1 MPSPAARLRCSL
13 DELPSTTAAHAVS
26 SMCAAPALLPGS
38 EAADGHTVWCV
49 QRKSGHILTHFGLL
63 KLRSPTTCIC
73 VVAAAVTVGCCLR
86 WKDSAGV
93 GPAQSAHWGPSWLTG
108 RKHHPSNV
116 KVTDEVQTVVTGLP
130 AAAVQRF
137 VILYMKLSLLKRHEG
152 PATWRQLQVA

>member
-73 VVAAAVTVGCCLR
+73 VVAAAVLLDAVCVGRTQLELDQLR
-86 WKDSAGV
+86 APTGALV
-93 GPAQSAHWGPSWLTG
+93 G
-108 RKHHPSNV
+108 
-116 KVTDEVQTVVTGLP
+116 
-130 AAAVQRF
+130 
-137 VILYMKLSLLKRHEG
+137 
-152 PATWRQLQVA
+152 